1 MEEREDAMSIAVK
14 ICGLKTPEDAHI
26 AIQAGADLLGCV
38 FFPPSPRNVSPEQA
52 AEVFDMVGDA
62 DVLKVGLFVNP
73 TDDEL
78 MNVLNHVRLDL
89 IQLHG
94 HESPERVEEVRQTF
108 ALPVMKALPIETTE
122 DVEKAQAYDGVAD
135 RLLFDAKPPE
145 GATRPGGNAIAF
157 DWSLLRNTRWTVPWM
172 LAGGLT
178 VDNVL
183 DAVKQSGCK
192 AVDVSSGVEAEKG
205 VKSPELIEA
214 FLEAVKG

>member
-1 MEEREDAMSIAVK
+1 MSIAVK

-78 MNVLNHVRLDL
+78 MSVLNQVRLDL

-94 HESPERVEEVRQTF
+94 DESPERVEEVRQTF

-122 DVEKAQAYDGVAD
+122 DVEKARTYDGVAD
-135 RLLFDAKPPE
+135 RLLFDAKPPK

-157 DWSLLRNTRWTVPWM
+157 DWSLLRDTRWTVPWM

-178 VDNVL
+178 VDNVK

-192 AVDVSSGVEAEKG
+192 AVDVSSGVEVEKG
-205 VKSPELIEA
+205 IKSPELIEA
-214 FLEAVKG
+214 FLKAVKG

>member
-1 MEEREDAMSIAVK
+1 MSIAVK

-38 FFPPSPRNVSPEQA
+38 FFPPSPRNVSAEQA

-78 MNVLNHVRLDL
+78 MSVLNQVRLDL

-94 HESPERVEEVRQTF
+94 DESPERVEEVRQTF

-122 DVEKAQAYDGVAD
+122 DVEKARTYDGVAD
-135 RLLFDAKPPE
+135 RLLFDAKPPK

-157 DWSLLRNTRWTVPWM
+157 DWSLLRDTRWTVPWM

-178 VDNVL
+178 VNNVL

-192 AVDVSSGVEAEKG
+192 AVDVSSGVEVEKG
-205 VKSPELIEA
+205 IKSPELIEA
-214 FLEAVKG
+214 FLKAVKG

>member
-1 MEEREDAMSIAVK
+1 MSIAVK
-14 ICGLKTPEDAHI
+14 ICGLKTPEDAHS

-157 DWSLLRNTRWTVPWM
+157 DWSLLRDTQWTVPWM

-178 VDNVL
+178 VDNVK

>member
-1 MEEREDAMSIAVK
+1 MSIAVK

-38 FFPPSPRNVSPEQA
+38 FFPPSPRHVSAEQA

-62 DVLKVGLFVNP
+62 DVLKVGLFVDP
-73 TDDEL
+73 SDDEL
-78 MNVLNHVRLDL
+78 MSVLNQVRLDI

-108 ALPVMKALPIETTE
+108 GLPVMKALPIETTE
-122 DVEKAQAYDGVAD
+122 DVEKAQTYDGVAD
-135 RLLFDAKPPE
+135 RLLFDAKPPKD
-145 GATRPGGNAIAF
+145 ATRPGGNAIAF
-157 DWSLLRNTRWTVPWM
+157 DWSLLRDTQWTVPWM

-178 VDNVL
+178 VDNVK

-214 FLEAVKG
+214 FLKAVKG

>member
-1 MEEREDAMSIAVK
+1 MSIAVK

-62 DVLKVGLFVNP
+62 DILKVGLFVNP